1 MSEPMMWLLVRGVWE
16 TLAMTFVSGFFGFV
30 IGLPVGVL
38 LYVTRPGQIIENAKL
53 YRTLSALVNI
63 FRSIPFIILLVWM
76 IPFTRVIVG
85 TSIGLQAA
93 IVPLTVGAAPF
104 IARMVENALL
114 EIPTGL
120 IEASR
125 AMGATPMQIVRKVL
139 LPEALPGLV
148 NAATITLIT
157 LVGYSAMGGA
167 VGAGGLGQIGYQY
180 GYIGYNATVMNCA
193 GLLNPVL
200 WRSHRPGCYSQI
212 TLHTTQTRRVKDKT
226 WRLN

>member
-1 MSEPMMWLLVRGVWE
+1 MSEGMILLLTKGVWE
-16 TLAMTFVSGFFGFV
+16 TLVMTFVSGFFGFV
-30 IGLPVGVL
+30 IGLPAGVL
-38 LYVTRPGQIIENAKL
+38 LYVTRPGQVIGNGTL
-53 YRTLSALVNI
+53 YRILSALVNI
-63 FRSIPFIILLVWM
+63 TRSIPFIILLVWM
-76 IPFTRVIVG
+76 IPFTRLIVG

-120 IEASR
+120 IEAAR
-125 AMGATPMQIVRKVL
+125 AMGATPFQIVKKIL
-139 LPEALPGLV
+139 LPEALPGLI

-180 GYIGYNATVMNCA
+180 GYIGYDATVMNTVLA
-193 GLLNPVL
+193 LLVVL
-200 WRSHRPGCYSQI
+200 VFLIQLGGDH
-212 TLHTTQTRRVKDKT
+212 LVKAVNRK
-226 WRLN
+226 

>member
-1 MSEPMMWLLVRGVWE
+1 MSEGMILLLVKGIWE
-16 TLAMTFVSGFFGFV
+16 TLVMTFSSGFLGFL

-38 LYVTRPGQIIENAKL
+38 LYITRSGQIADNKSL
-53 YRTLSALVNI
+53 YHTLSTLVNI
-63 FRSIPFIILLVWM
+63 FRAIPFIILLVWM
-76 IPFTRVIVG
+76 IPFTRIIIG
-85 TSIGLQAA
+85 TSIGLEAA

-114 EIPTGL
+114 EIPSGL

-125 AMGATPMQIVRKVL
+125 AMGATPLQIVRKIL
-139 LPEALPGLV
+139 LPEALPGLI

-180 GYIGYNATVMNCA
+180 GYVGYNAVVMNTVLA
-193 GLLNPVL
+193 LLVVMVFIIQVCGDRL
-200 WRSHRPGCYSQI
+200 
-212 TLHTTQTRRVKDKT
+212 VKAVTHK
-226 WRLN
+226 

>member
-1 MSEPMMWLLVRGVWE
+1 MSEGMILLLVKGIWE
-16 TLAMTFVSGFFGFV
+16 TLVMTFASGFLGFL

-38 LYVTRPGQIIENAKL
+38 LYITRSGQITDNKSL
-53 YRTLSALVNI
+53 YRILSVLVNI
-63 FRSIPFIILLVWM
+63 FRAIPFIILLVWM
-76 IPFTRVIVG
+76 IPFTRLVVG

-114 EIPTGL
+114 EIPSGL

-125 AMGATPMQIVRKVL
+125 SMGATPLQIVSKIL
-139 LPEALPGLV
+139 LPEALPGLI

-180 GYIGYNATVMNCA
+180 GYVGYNAVVMNTVLA
-193 GLLNPVL
+193 LLVVL
-200 WRSHRPGCYSQI
+200 VFIIQVCGDR
-212 TLHTTQTRRVKDKT
+212 LVKAVTHK
-226 WRLN
+226 

>member
-1 MSEPMMWLLVRGVWE
+1 MSEAMMWLLVRGVWE

-38 LYVTRPGQIIENAKL
+38 LYVTRPGQIMENARL
-53 YRTLSALVNI
+53 YRSLSAVVNI

-76 IPFTRVIVG
+76 IPFTRIIVG

-114 EIPTGL
+114 EIPAGL

-125 AMGATPMQIVRKVL
+125 AMGATPLQIVRKIL

-167 VGAGGLGQIGYQY
+167 VGAVGAGGLGQIGYQY
-180 GYIGYNATVMNCA
+180 GYIGYNATVMNTVLV
-193 GLLNPVL
+193 LLVVL
-200 WRSHRPGCYSQI
+200 VYLIQLSGDRIVRAVTH
-212 TLHTTQTRRVKDKT
+212 K
-226 WRLN
+226 

>member
-1 MSEPMMWLLVRGVWE
+1 MSEAMMWLMGRGVWE
-16 TLAMTFVSGFFGFV
+16 TLMMTFVSGFFGFV
-30 IGLPVGVL
+30 LGLPVGVL
-38 LYVTRPGQIIENAKL
+38 LYVTRPGQIIANNKI
-53 YRTLSALVNI
+53 YRSLSGVVNV

-76 IPFTRVIVG
+76 IPFTRMIVG

-114 EIPTGL
+114 EIPSGL
-120 IEASR
+120 VEAAR
-125 AMGATPMQIVRKVL
+125 AMGATPMQIIKKVL

-180 GYIGYNATVMNCA
+180 GYIGYNATVMNTVLV
-193 GLLNPVL
+193 LLVIL
-200 WRSHRPGCYSQI
+200 DYLIQLSGDRI
-212 TLHTTQTRRVKDKT
+212 VKAVTHK
-226 WRLN
+226 

>member
-1 MSEPMMWLLVRGVWE
+1 MSEEMMWLMGRGVEE
-16 TLAMTFVSGFFGFV
+16 TFMMTFISGFFGFV
-30 IGLPVGVL
+30 LGLPVGVL
-38 LYVTRPGQIIENAKL
+38 LYVTRPGQIIANNTL
-53 YRTLSALVNI
+53 YKVLSGFVNI

-76 IPFTRVIVG
+76 IPFTRMIVG

-114 EIPTGL
+114 EIPPGL
-120 IEASR
+120 LEAAR
-125 AMGATPMQIVRKVL
+125 AMGATPMQIINKVL

-180 GYIGYNATVMNCA
+180 GYIGYNATVMNTVLV
-193 GLLNPVL
+193 LLIVL
-200 WRSHRPGCYSQI
+200 VYLIQFCGDRI
-212 TLHTTQTRRVKDKT
+212 VKAVTHK
-226 WRLN
+226 

>member
-1 MSEPMMWLLVRGVWE
+1 MMWLMARGVWE
-16 TLAMTFVSGFFGFV
+16 TVMMTFVSGFFGFV
-30 IGLPVGVL
+30 LGLPVGVL
-38 LYVTRPGQIIENAKL
+38 LYVTRPGQIIANNSL
-53 YRTLSALVNI
+53 YKILSGLVNI

-76 IPFTRVIVG
+76 IPFTRM
-85 TSIGLQAA
+85 IGLQAA

-114 EIPTGL
+114 EIPSGL
-120 IEASR
+120 VEAAR
-125 AMGATPMQIVRKVL
+125 AMGATPMQIIKKVL

-180 GYIGYNATVMNCA
+180 GYIGYNATVMNTVLV
-193 GLLNPVL
+193 LLVVL
-200 WRSHRPGCYSQI
+200 VYLIQFCGDRI
-212 TLHTTQTRRVKDKT
+212 VKAVTHK
-226 WRLN
+226 

>member
-1 MSEPMMWLLVRGVWE
+1 MSDAMMWLMVRGVWE
-16 TLAMTFVSGFFGFV
+16 TFMMTFISGFFGFV
-30 IGLPVGVL
+30 LGLPVGVL
-38 LYVTRPGQIIENAKL
+38 LYVTRPGQIIANNTL
-53 YRTLSALVNI
+53 YKVLSGLVNI

-76 IPFTRVIVG
+76 IPFTHMVVG
-85 TSIGLQAA
+85 TSIGLRAA

-114 EIPTGL
+114 EIPPGL
-120 IEASR
+120 LEAAR
-125 AMGATPMQIVRKVL
+125 AMGATPMQIIKKVL

-180 GYIGYNATVMNCA
+180 GYIGYNDTVMNTV
-193 GLLNPVL
+193 LLLLIVL
-200 WRSHRPGCYSQI
+200 VYLIQFCGDRI
-212 TLHTTQTRRVKDKT
+212 VKAVTHK
-226 WRLN
+226 

>member
-38 LYVTRPGQIIENAKL
+38 LYVTRPGQIIANAKL
-53 YRTLSALVNI
+53 YRTVSAIVL

-180 GYIGYNATVMNCA
+180 GYIGYNATVMNTVLVLLVILVYLIQFA
-193 GLLNPVL
+193 GDRIV
-200 WRSHRPGCYSQI
+200 RAV
-212 TLHTTQTRRVKDKT
+212 TRK
-226 WRLN
+226 